1 MEPAQYL
8 VLDSPIPI
16 ESLQLGSLITNFE
29 RPTDDFLFS
38 DALASQRQISKR
50 EDRNVE
56 EVMTNSSNGGNI
68 LNKLTSRSKHPQ
80 LDKKTRL
87 SSVRCGLYELMNVA
101 SWFQHLCDV
110 AETRDWL
117 LKHRKYV
124 YLLVG
129 YRTMQDGI
137 LEKEESSSTSISV
150 GVDLSLTGLP
160 VSFDYGSRR
169 STGNRSSYRT
179 EKEAIF
185 AVSYRRVKLRKF
197 GLSKDVSLQS
207 KKSWLGL
214 RKPDIGKNPNVDPH
228 HKVEGGFATKLL
240 AESPTVSRS
249 TTPIN
254 LADKSSIQGTTVTR
268 QEPRFTIASS
278 GVEPAIS
285 VLTSQADVEKDSRVT
300 IHELVVDK
308 ENHERMMVLADMDT
322 EHLDSGEDEMEIRS
336 NASDNPLREVV
347 TKDDNYT
354 TIRAIVRRLLVTRS
368 IAPYFAVVTRL
379 EVPYDEFLDHLRS
392 CLVKFSLD
400 LRIKAQNPQEKLA
413 AEFLGYYYNQIATLL
428 TKTIYAAD
436 EHEQTNPDGSV
447 RPHPRDLDR
456 QLDLLDGY
464 EQPIPLEAFEADSS
478 YEEFAGSESQ
488 RSDFRRLD
496 ILALEDF
503 LFQGK
508 PIDGMRKHL
517 EISLYPK
524 ALSSP
529 NARTSRT
536 FRTIYI
542 LAVVLSTVVYSLMLP
557 GTLAWRTFWA
567 FLFVLLQLVIFRVLE
582 IAAIILAMS
591 EIGVQ
596 SLGSMATGWAP
607 LVAPLVLYEQMHHCS
622 YRTSFVGHVSRYT
635 TNLKLMLTSGLWRQ
649 LERLPQVVWTPRKV
663 LCSLLSFVHAC
674 PLDKT
679 LQQGA
684 VYLKRRFRPAPKQGF
699 HRVEWICVSTTSV
712 AKVGFTESPRN
723 AARHST
729 ETLK

>member
-16 ESLQLGSLITNFE
+16 ESLQLGSLITNFK

-50 EDRNVE
+50 EDYNVE
-56 EVMTNSSNGGNI
+56 EIMTNSSNGGNI
-68 LNKLTSRSKHPQ
+68 LHKLTSRSKHPQ

-101 SWFQHLCDV
+101 LWFQRLCDV
-110 AETRDWL
+110 AGTRDWL

-160 VSFDYGSRR
+160 VSFDYGSGR

-179 EKEAIF
+179 EEETIF

-214 RKPDIGKNPNVDPH
+214 RKPDIGKNPNVDRH
-228 HKVEGGFATKLL
+228 YKVEGGFARELL
-240 AESPTVSRS
+240 AESPAVSGS
-249 TTPIN
+249 TTRVN
-254 LADKSSIQGTTVTR
+254 LANKSSIQGTTVTR

-285 VLTSQADVEKDSRVT
+285 VLTSQADVEKDSRVE

-308 ENHERMMVLADMDT
+308 ENHERMMVLEDMDT
-322 EHLDSGEDEMEIRS
+322 EHLDSGEDEMELRS
-336 NASDNPLREVV
+336 NASDNHLREVV

-368 IAPYFAVVTRL
+368 IAPYFTAVTRL

-413 AEFLGYYYNQIATLL
+413 AEFLG
-428 TKTIYAAD
+428 
-436 EHEQTNPDGSV
+436 
-447 RPHPRDLDR
+447 
-456 QLDLLDGY
+456 
-464 EQPIPLEAFEADSS
+464 
-478 YEEFAGSESQ
+478 
-488 RSDFRRLD
+488 
-496 ILALEDF
+496 
-503 LFQGK
+503 
-508 PIDGMRKHL
+508 
-517 EISLYPK
+517 
-524 ALSSP
+524 
-529 NARTSRT
+529 
-536 FRTIYI
+536 
-542 LAVVLSTVVYSLMLP
+542 
-557 GTLAWRTFWA
+557 
-567 FLFVLLQLVIFRVLE
+567 
-582 IAAIILAMS
+582 
-591 EIGVQ
+591 
-596 SLGSMATGWAP
+596 
-607 LVAPLVLYEQMHHCS
+607 
-622 YRTSFVGHVSRYT
+622 
-635 TNLKLMLTSGLWRQ
+635 
-649 LERLPQVVWTPRKV
+649 
-663 LCSLLSFVHAC
+663 
-674 PLDKT
+674 
-679 LQQGA
+679 
-684 VYLKRRFRPAPKQGF
+684 
-699 HRVEWICVSTTSV
+699 
-712 AKVGFTESPRN
+712 
-723 AARHST
+723 
-729 ETLK
+729 